1 MKSVTII
8 IPTFNGCGLLK
19 QYLPHT
25 YDVISHSQA
34 VSDFEI
40 IVIDDASA
48 DETAAYIRDAQ
59 IPNLIFLANDT
70 NSGFSKTINKGI
82 RQAKME
88 LCLLLNNDMDIPSDF
103 FEKTV
108 PFLAD
113 DTVFGVCTE
122 IRDRAGEKIIEGR
135 KLPCMV
141 RRELYFK
148 ETTEV
153 GDGLTLYLCGGNA
166 LVSTSKLQELNG
178 FNELFSPFYY
188 EDYDLSLRALRKGW
202 KCLYTDKTFC
212 RHTPSSTI
220 RNENKEHFIN
230 VVSRRNRILLT
241 YLHNGVWDNLI
252 FLVKVY
258 VKYLLAHTSKNPEK
272 RIFIEM
278 AQDFYRVRKSAVV
291 RKKEEYNKL
300 GKLDLTV
307 FR

>member
-178 FNELFSPFYY
+178 FNELFSPFYF
-188 EDYDLSLRALRKGW
+188 EDFDLSLRAWRKGW
-202 KCLYTDKTFC
+202 KSIYINSTFC
-212 RHTPSSTI
+212 KHTPSTTI
-220 RNENKEHFIN
+220 RKENRNSFVEAIFI
-230 VVSRRNRILLT
+230 RNKLLLN
-241 YLHNGVWDNLI
+241 YLHNTAANNRLLCFRTYCKI
-252 FLVKVY
+252 FLY
-258 VKYLLAHTSKNPEK
+258 SFSKKENK
-272 RIFIEM
+272 RIFIKP
-278 AQDFYRVRKSAVV
+278 AKDFLALRREADKQRKNLYS
-291 RKKEEYNKL
+291 NL
-300 GKLDLTV
+300 NPIDWSI
-307 FR
+307 FQ